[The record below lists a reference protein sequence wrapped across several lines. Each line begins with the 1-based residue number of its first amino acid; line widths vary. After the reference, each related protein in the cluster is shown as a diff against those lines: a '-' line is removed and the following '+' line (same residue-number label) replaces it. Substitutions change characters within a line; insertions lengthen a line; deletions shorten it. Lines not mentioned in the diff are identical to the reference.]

1 MSDSRPDWGP
11 FALLVIDV
19 QRDFWGAGEQK
30 SFPRFP
36 KNLTHLLAW
45 SRGQELEVVHLRA
58 IFQPDRSDWMIRY
71 RLTGRIPCVA
81 GSPGSDLLPF
91 AAEQPGEAVFLKQSF
106 DGFQN
111 PSLLPYLRRRG
122 KRFLLTA
129 GLITSTCVFLTT
141 ASAAQNGFLTAVVED
156 CCADEPDA
164 HNQTLDRYRFIFDR
178 VTSTAIPA
186 RHAAWMEQI
195 QKIGPPQK

>member
-1 MSDSRPDWGP
+1 MSS
-11 FALLVIDV
+11 VI
-19 QRDFWGAGEQK
+19 FGEQA
-30 SFPRFP
+30 SRRASPGSP